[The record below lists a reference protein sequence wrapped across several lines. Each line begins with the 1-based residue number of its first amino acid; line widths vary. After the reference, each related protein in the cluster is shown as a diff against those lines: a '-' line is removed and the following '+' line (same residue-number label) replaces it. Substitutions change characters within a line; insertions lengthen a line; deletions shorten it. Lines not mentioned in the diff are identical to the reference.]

1 LAGDD
6 QEALVSPRWHEQGE
20 EPDYRFT
27 LANERTFLAWLRTA
41 LALVAGA
48 VALTQLVPPFPV
60 PGLRTGLAALLA
72 LTGTLLAAFAYRRW
86 AQVQRAMRNRR
97 PLPMDWLPAVIGAV
111 AALAGAVVVLVVLWN
126 PR

>member
-1 LAGDD
+1 MRKWRS
-6 QEALVSPRWHEQGE
+6 VSPRWYEEGE

-48 VALTQLVPPFPV
+48 VALTQLVPAFSIA
-60 PGLRTGLAALLA
+60 GLRTALAVLLA
-72 LTGTLLAAFAYRRW
+72 VTGTLLAAFAYRRW
-86 AQVQRAMRNRR
+86 AQVQRAMRHGN
-97 PLPMDWLPAVIGAV
+97 PLPSDPLPAVVGAT
-111 AALAGAVVVLVVLWN
+111 AAVVGAIVVFVVVTH

>member
-1 LAGDD
+1 MA
-6 QEALVSPRWHEQGE
+6 PRWYTEGE

-60 PGLRTGLAALLA
+60 VGLRTGLAVLLA
-72 LTGTLLAAFAYRRW
+72 VAGTVLAGLAYRRW
-86 AQVQRAMRNRR
+86 ATVQRAMRQRR
-97 PLPMDWLPAVIGAV
+97 PLPMDWLPAVVGVV
-111 AALAGAVVVLVVLWN
+111 AALTGLVVVLVVVV
-126 PR
+126 R

>member
-1 LAGDD
+1 MRKGRARG
-6 QEALVSPRWHEQGE
+6 PRWYEEGE

-48 VALTQLVPPFPV
+48 IALTQLVPEFSIA
-60 PGLRTGLAALLA
+60 GLRTGLAVLLA
-72 LTGTLLAAFAYRRW
+72 VTGTSLAAFAYRRW
-86 AQVQRAMRNRR
+86 ALVQRAMRLGR
-97 PLPMDWLPAVIGAV
+97 PLPMDRLPAVVGVIA
-111 AALAGAVVVLVVLWN
+111 AVVGLIVVFVVLTH